1 VLQKKILI
9 LKKSVMKNI
18 IKLSIL
24 ATTIMLFSCGKDYLN
39 LDPKNSYTYYSFP
52 KNEDQVSQAVVACY
66 NRAYAIHNTNLW
78 VFGEYMS
85 DNTSFRFNPTD
96 RGGLNTEAIDEHVM
110 TADNG
115 TILAF
120 WTDTYDGIERSNY
133 VLNAA
138 ETITFRSDSVK
149 GMRIA
154 EAKFWRAWHYFNLV
168 QLYGDVPLITK
179 VLVTPSEGPKY
190 QREPVSKIYNE
201 LIYPD
206 ALDAVAKLPTTV
218 NAANKGRLT
227 KGAAIMLLAKAY
239 MVQKRFGDAATQLN
253 ALLTHGYSL
262 NANYLDNFDPTKKN
276 GKESI
281 LEMQSD
287 ATLAVGFGFGPSW
300 TPWGTNTLI
309 WPNASNSRGGLNQ
322 PTADLS
328 NAYEAADTMRKNTT
342 VGTVTVSNVV
352 IPYMKKF
359 IWFDVATKT
368 NPVNFPTY
376 RYADALLMLAECLNE
391 QGFGNP
397 LAFTYLNQ
405 VRSRA
410 KLAAKTQ
417 GNAVPTLAVNDQA
430 AFRLAI
436 EKERQVELA
445 GENHRWFDLVRTG
458 RLEAV
463 MTAHAVVEK
472 AAKSTVVPTAYT
484 KIRPLIAIPSK
495 EALQWGYTQNA
506 GW

>member
-1 VLQKKILI
+1 
-9 LKKSVMKNI
+9 MKNI
-18 IKLSIL
+18 IKLSIIA
-24 ATTIMLFSCGKDYLN
+24 ATITLFSCSKDYLN

-66 NRAYAIHNTNLW
+66 NRTYAIHNVNLW
-78 VFGEYMS
+78 VFAEFMS
-85 DNTSFRFNPTD
+85 DNTSFRFNPSD
-96 RGGLNTEAIDEHVM
+96 RGGLNTEAIDELTM

-115 TILAF
+115 TILGF

-149 GMRIA
+149 NMRIA

-190 QREPVSKIYNE
+190 QREPVTKIYNE

-218 NAANKGRLT
+218 SASQKGRLT

-253 ALLTHGYSL
+253 ALLTHGYTL
-262 NANYLDNFDPTKKN
+262 NTNYVDNFDPTKKN

-300 TPWGTNTLI
+300 TPWGTTTTI
-309 WPNASNSRGGLNQ
+309 WPNSSNSRGGLNQ
-322 PTADLS
+322 PTADLA
-328 NAYEAADTMRKNTT
+328 NAYEVADTMRKNAT
-342 VGTVTVSNVV
+342 VGTVTVNNVV
-352 IPYMKKF
+352 IPYLKKF
-359 IWFDVATKT
+359 IWYDVATKT

-376 RYADALLMLAECLNE
+376 RYSDALLMLAECLNE

-417 GNAVPTLAVNDQA
+417 GNAVPALAVNDQA